1 MKLSLESL
9 SEKNEFLKNGFI
21 LPKFDVMRV
30 REKTATEPVWLHFGA
45 GNIFRAFPAAIMQT
59 LLDEGLA
66 DTGIIACEG
75 FDGEIVDKAYKPF
88 DCLSV
93 LSTLKSSGQVE
104 DRVIASVT
112 EALRTDG
119 ENESDIRRAREI
131 IVMPSLQMLS
141 FTITEKGYAVKNA
154 AGDFFPFVASDLSKS
169 PDEAK
174 TLMGQI
180 CNLLWLRFD
189 KTKLPLAV
197 CSMDNCSHNGDKLKN
212 GVTEMANAW
221 REKGYFSNEFIKALA
236 DPEQYSF
243 PLSMID
249 KITPRP
255 DKRVAEALT
264 KKGFEDTET
273 IITSRGTYTA
283 AFVNAEET
291 QYLVIED
298 LFPCGRPPLEK
309 ASVIFTKRETV
320 DKVEKMK
327 VCTCLNPLHT
337 ALAILGCLLGYTLIS
352 EEMKDESLE
361 KLVKELAYKEGMP
374 VVVDPKVLSP
384 MDFARQVIDVRLTN
398 PFMPDAPQRIATDTS
413 QKLPIRFGETLK
425 AYHSHSGLS
434 AASLRI
440 IPFVLAAYV
449 RYLMAIGDDG
459 QPMAVSSDPRLAEL
473 QEKISGI
480 KLGGKNENLHEIV
493 KPIYSDE
500 SLFAVDLYALGL
512 GDKIENYLKEMLKGK
527 GAVRAALDGLFK

>member
-1 MKLSLESL
+1 MKLSLSSL
-9 SEKNEFLKNGFI
+9 AEKNEFLKNGFL
-21 LPKFDVMRV
+21 LPKYDVMKV
-30 REKTATEPVWLHFGA
+30 REKTKSEPVWMHFGA

-59 LLDEGLA
+59 LLDEGAA

-93 LSTLKSSGQVE
+93 LSTLKSNGQVE
-104 DRVIASVT
+104 DKVIASVT

-119 ENESDIRRAREI
+119 ASAEDIKRAREI

-141 FTITEKGYAVKNA
+141 FTITEKGYAVKNS
-154 AGDFFPFVASDLSKS
+154 AGDFFPFVKADIDGS
-169 PDEAK
+169 PDSAK
-174 TLMGQI
+174 TLMGQV

-197 CSMDNCSHNGDKLKN
+197 CSMDNCSHNGDKLKS
-212 GVTEMANAW
+212 GVTEMALAW

-236 DPEQYSF
+236 DQAVYSF

-255 DKRVAEALT
+255 DKRVADAL
-264 KKGFEDTET
+264 KAKGFEDTET

-291 QYLVIED
+291 QYLVMED
-298 LFPCGRPPLEK
+298 LFPCGRPALEK
-309 ASVIFTKRETV
+309 AGVIFTTRETV

-352 EEMKDESLE
+352 AEMKDESLD

-434 AASLRI
+434 TASLRI

-459 QPMAVSSDPRLAEL
+459 EAMAVSSDPRLAEL
-473 QEKISGI
+473 QEKIKEL
-480 KLGGKNENLHEIV
+480 KLGGENANLHEIV

-500 SLFAVDLYALGL
+500 SLFAVNLYKIGI
-512 GDKIENYLKEMLKGK
+512 GDKVEGYLKEMLSGK
-527 GAVRAALDGLFK
+527 GAVRNALDGLFK